1 MLAILKAGGAYVPLD
16 PGYPRERLHYML
28 KDSAPVALLMHG
40 ATRALIDD
48 PRTTRID
55 LDTPV
60 WDTQRSENPRIAGLT
75 PDHLA
80 YVIYTSG
87 STGTPKGVLVEHRGV
102 SNLVQWSSRL
112 CPPNAATALLQKT
125 PISFDASVWEI
136 FWPLSSGIPLVLA
149 RPDGQ
154 RDPAYLAQVIQERQ
168 ISVVQFVP
176 VLLQQFIEL
185 PQSIA
190 CDSLTD
196 IVCGGGELTAA
207 LAAQV
212 RQRLP
217 RVRLHNV
224 YGPTETTV
232 DCSVWTLEPEQP
244 LPEGPLPIGR
254 PISNTRLY
262 VLDRYNQP
270 VPQGVIGQLHIG
282 GSGVTRGYLNLPQ
295 ANAERF
301 IDSPFVTG
309 DRLYRS
315 GDLVRQRDDGNLEF
329 LGRNDDQV
337 KIHGLRIEPGDI
349 ESCLTAHAAIQQ
361 AVVLVRDEPPG
372 GQRLVAY
379 YTGTRLPVET
389 LRDVVRT
396 QLPDY
401 MVPALFVHLDVLP
414 LSPNGKLD
422 RKALPVPGVDALA
435 TRPYEAPQGETEAL
449 LARLWSEL
457 LGVAQVGRHDNFFEL
472 GGHSLLAVSL
482 TARLRQEGIEA
493 DVRALFEQ
501 PTLAGY
507 AAITE
512 NMEIIL

>member
-1 MLAILKAGGAYVPLD
+1 M
-16 PGYPRERLHYML
+16 
-28 KDSAPVALLMHG
+28 
-40 ATRALIDD
+40 
-48 PRTTRID
+48 
-55 LDTPV
+55 
-60 WDTQRSENPRIAGLT
+60 
-75 PDHLA
+75 
-80 YVIYTSG
+80 
-87 STGTPKGVLVEHRGV
+87 
-102 SNLVQWSSRL
+102 
-112 CPPNAATALLQKT
+112 
-125 PISFDASVWEI
+125 
-136 FWPLSSGIPLVLA
+136 
-149 RPDGQ
+149 
-154 RDPAYLAQVIQERQ
+154 
-168 ISVVQFVP
+168 
-176 VLLQQFIEL
+176 
-185 PQSIA
+185 
-190 CDSLTD
+190 
-196 IVCGGGELTAA
+196 
-207 LAAQV
+207 
-212 RQRLP
+212 
-217 RVRLHNV
+217 
-224 YGPTETTV
+224 
-232 DCSVWTLEPEQP
+232 
-244 LPEGPLPIGR
+244 
-254 PISNTRLY
+254 
-262 VLDRYNQP
+262 
-270 VPQGVIGQLHIG
+270 IGQLHIG

-295 ANAERF
+295 ADAERF

-361 AVVLVRDEPPG
+361 AVVLVRDESPG
-372 GQRLVAY
+372 GQRLVGY

-389 LRDVVRT
+389 LRDVVRA

-401 MVPALFVHLDVLP
+401 MVPALFVHLDALP

-457 LGVAQVGRHDNFFEL
+457 LGVGQVGRHDNFFEL